1 MNIKL
6 HTPKSLKSG
15 SGMSSMRQFMLSLLA
30 TTVSIILTFGT
41 AAVLD
46 NNKKQKEKREI
57 VMMVMYDM
65 HQTLKLI
72 EKADSSLYL
81 LMDYQRQ
88 IAEDT
93 SKFAKMKYSMI
104 VNVPNTEFTETT
116 ERIFSSNI
124 ESINTVGNVLFIE
137 NVAEFYQLRK
147 LYKKQLCDTIHNEIA
162 REKIFETLK
171 GTLDFDYYYYSISS
185 KLFLNDLQQ
194 LFAQCQQ
201 MMDVTDEQIEAY
213 QKQRKNIEK
222 SSADKS
228 LTQESIIN
236 EVGQLRQRIEDARD
250 KLKLE

>member
-1 MNIKL
+1 MYIVKKHVTLRRKRRNSPSLYKMNIKL

-57 VMMVMYDM
+57 VMMV
-65 HQTLKLI
+65 I
-72 EKADSSLYL
+72 
-81 LMDYQRQ
+81 Q

-201 MMDVTDEQIEAY
+201 MMDVTDEQIEVY
-213 QKQRKNIEK
+213 QKQRKNMEK

-228 LTQESIIN
+228 LSQESIIN